1 MSAIIGN
8 TITIGG
14 GGGSSG
20 VALNIDFGTT
30 PPSDTSKLWV
40 PLTNK
45 PDAIECSPA
54 IQYGSEYITNLSSY
68 SSSTY
73 AMATAVVGSKV
84 YGFTSNDS
92 STPRRRIFVY
102 DAETGETSVILW
114 SSVSGGLSYINGCA
128 AVSCGD
134 SIYLIGGDASWND
147 GIKHNSIFKYTPSTN
162 TVSYITDTTSY
173 VSASSSKYLYMPS
186 AALYGNTIYIF
197 GGGTS
202 SNYNTRTDEIQT
214 FNVDTGVVAT
224 LSSTLP
230 YTLNQAG
237 ACCIGDAI
245 YLFGGTTF
253 ASKLSLTNAIIKYD
267 IYSGT
272 VSTVATLPNGVNCI
286 SAVQYGQYAYLFG
299 GANSANSYGGSASR
313 CFDLIIRFDS
323 ATNTVTT
330 LDVTL
335 PLASCCVAGLVGNV
349 IYIYGTYSDETFSY
363 VSKFV
368 INTPLQSNNLFLQS
382 DFGFS
387 DLWAAINGKD
397 VQVKIHLV
405 NAYLGDSNNIAQL
418 KDAYLYDSNS
428 ATWKSLDGVSMTAD
442 MLNALATLGVT

>member
-1 MSAIIGN
+1 MSTILGN
-8 TITIGG
+8 SITLGG
-14 GGGSSG
+14 GGDGAS
-20 VALNIDFGTT
+20 LNIDFGTSQ
-30 PPSDTSKLWV
+30 PSDTSKLWV
-40 PLTNK
+40 PLANK

-54 IQYGSEYITNLSSY
+54 IQYGSEYITNLSSD

-84 YGFTSNDS
+84 YGFTSNS
-92 STPRRRIFVY
+92 SNTPKSRIFVY

-114 SSVSGGLSYINGCA
+114 SSVSGGLSHIRGCA

-134 SIYLIGGDASWND
+134 SIYLIGGVASWND
-147 GIKHNSIFKYTPSTN
+147 STKYQSIFKYTPSTN
-162 TVSYITDTTSY
+162 IVSYITDTASY
-173 VSASSSKYLYMPS
+173 VSASSNKYLYMPS

-202 SNYNTRTDEIQT
+202 SNYTTRTDAIQT

-245 YLFGGTTF
+245 YLFGGTT
-253 ASKLSLTNAIIKYD
+253 AANGISIKSEIIKYD

-272 VSTVATLPNGVNCI
+272 ASTVATLPNGVNCI

-299 GANSANSYGGSASR
+299 GANKANNTGGNER
-313 CFDLIIRFDS
+313 DCFNLIIRFDS
-323 ATNTVTT
+323 TTNTVTK

-335 PLASCCVAGLVGNV
+335 PFASCCVAGLVGNV
-349 IYIYGTYSDETFSY
+349 IYIYGTYTNETFSY

-418 KDAYLYDSNS
+418 KDAYLYDSGS

-442 MLNALATLGVT
+442 MLAALTTLGVT